1 MKREFTQ
8 EQKDAFKEKALQ
20 AKKEVAAMEADN
32 MAMMMDPQQF
42 KHFLEVSRLF
52 TEYSDCNKWLIFIQC
67 IQRGMLPQKVA
78 SYTTW
83 KKLHHQVKKGE
94 KSLKIYAPVTYGRFQ
109 SNETVPATAQDVEA
123 MEEYDNEHK
132 NVVKGYKVVSVFE
145 LKQTEGD
152 PLNIVE
158 VPTITWQQAIKEAKA
173 LKLPK
178 RYDEALKEAIKAMEE
193 KAAAEKAINKESA
206 IDAVEVKQ
214 EETKEET
221 APAVSSS
228 GSSVDL
234 HFSEDGSLILLPFTN
249 ENGSFKL
256 VSDVIYNENKTSN
269 AMIKTIYNKLVK
281 SCDGNMVRSFFKW
294 SAANEYCTPARKH
307 DINVILGT
315 EKEFE
320 HLKLKKSLIDIQRL
334 NGCITKQGYTI
345 TIDGINLIVHKEGK
359 ANYII
364 SEESTGLRIAGGYSS
379 LTGIKELLSNGF
391 NGTIEKVKNLL
402 DNPTKQI
409 IEAREAMNQY
419 KQTGRT
425 LTA

>member
-1 MKREFTQ
+1 
-8 EQKDAFKEKALQ
+8 
-20 AKKEVAAMEADN
+20 
-32 MAMMMDPQQF
+32 MDPQQF

-94 KSLKIYAPVTYGRFQ
+94 KAIKIYAPVTYGRFQ
-109 SNETVPATAQDVEA
+109 STETVPATKQDVEA

-158 VPTITWQQAIKEAKA
+158 APTITWQQAIKEAKA

-178 RYDEALKEAIKAMEE
+178 RYDEALQEAIKAMEE
-193 KAAAEKAINKESA
+193 KAAAEKAINKKSA
-206 IDAVEVKQ
+206 IDVEAKT
-214 EETKEET
+214 ETKEGT
-221 APAVSSS
+221 APAVSS

-234 HFSEDGSLILLPFTN
+234 HFSEDGSLIVLPFKN

-256 VSDVIYNENKTSN
+256 VIDVIYNENKTSN

-281 SCDGNMVRSFFKW
+281 TCDVDMVRSFFKW

-307 DINVILGT
+307 EINVILGT
-315 EKEFE
+315 EEKQEVP
-320 HLKLKKSLIDIQRL
+320 KLKKSLVDVYES
-334 NGCITKQGYTI
+334 NGFTTVSGYKTTVSGVELAI
-345 TIDGINLIVHKEGK
+345 YKKNRNDYVINEL
-359 ANYII
+359 
-364 SEESTGLRIAGGYSS
+364 SSGLRIGGGYSS
-379 LTGIKELLSNGF
+379 LSEVKDLISNGF
-391 NGTIEKVKNLL
+391 NGTIEKVKNLVE
-402 DNPTKQI
+402 NPTKQI
-409 IEAREAMNQY
+409 LEAREAMNQY
-419 KQTGRT
+419 RQTGRT
-425 LTA
+425 LAA

>member
-94 KSLKIYAPVTYGRFQ
+94 KAIKIYAPVTYGRFQ
-109 SNETVPATAQDVEA
+109 SNETVPATTQDVEA

-145 LKQTEGD
+145 LKQTEGA

-178 RYDEALKEAIKAMEE
+178 RYDEALQEAIKAMEE

-206 IDAVEVKQ
+206 IDVEAKT
-214 EETKEET
+214 ETKEGT
-221 APAVSSS
+221 APAVSSET
-228 GSSVDL
+228 SSYEDL
-234 HFSEDGSLILLPFTN
+234 QFTEDGSL
-249 ENGSFKL
+249 
-256 VSDVIYNENKTSN
+256 
-269 AMIKTIYNKLVK
+269 
-281 SCDGNMVRSFFKW
+281 
-294 SAANEYCTPARKH
+294 
-307 DINVILGT
+307 
-315 EKEFE
+315 
-320 HLKLKKSLIDIQRL
+320 
-334 NGCITKQGYTI
+334 
-345 TIDGINLIVHKEGK
+345 
-359 ANYII
+359 
-364 SEESTGLRIAGGYSS
+364 
-379 LTGIKELLSNGF
+379 
-391 NGTIEKVKNLL
+391 
-402 DNPTKQI
+402 TKQI
-409 IEAREAMNQY
+409 LEACEAMNQY

-425 LTA
+425 LAA

>member
-20 AKKEVAAMEADN
+20 AKKEVAAMETDN

-52 TEYSDCNKWLIFIQC
+52 TEYSDCSKWLIFIQC

-94 KSLKIYAPVTYGRFQ
+94 KSIKIYAPVTYGRYQ
-109 SNETVPATAQDVEA
+109 SDEKVPATMQDVEA

-214 EETKEET
+214 EETKEGT

-228 GSSVDL
+228 GSSLDL
-234 HFSEDGSLILLPFTN
+234 HFSEDGSLIVLPFTN

-281 SCDGNMVRSFFKW
+281 TCDGNMVMSFFKW
-294 SAANEYCTPARKH
+294 SANNPDCTPARKH
-307 DINVILGT
+307 EINVILGKEES
-315 EKEFE
+315 EKKLTYKKDLVDFLNVTTGKYETKKGYTTTVNGVEF
-320 HLKLKKSLIDIQRL
+320 HLVKVNDCYRLIDTL
-334 NGCITKQGYTI
+334 
-345 TIDGINLIVHKEGK
+345 
-359 ANYII
+359 
-364 SEESTGLRIAGGYSS
+364 TGLEVSNSGLRFTNKTGYEQRMREFSKLQS
-379 LTGIKELLSNGF
+379 YLDAA
-391 NGTIEKVKNLL
+391 KNSPYRNKL
-402 DNPTKQI
+402 
-409 IEAREAMNQY
+409 REYQES
-419 KQTGRT
+419 RT

>member
-52 TEYSDCNKWLIFIQC
+52 TEYSDYNKWLIFIQC

-94 KSLKIYAPVTYGRFQ
+94 KSIKIYAPVTYGRYQ
-109 SNETVPATAQDVEA
+109 SDETVPATTQDVEA

-152 PLNIVE
+152 PLSITE
-158 VPTITWQQAIKEAKA
+158 APQITWQQAIKEAKQISFPE
-173 LKLPK
+173 K
-178 RYDEALKEAIKAMEE
+178 YKEAVNKAIQAMEE

-214 EETKEET
+214 EETKEGT

-234 HFSEDGSLILLPFTN
+234 HFSEDGSIILLPFTN

-269 AMIKTIYNKLVK
+269 TMIKTIYNKLVK
-281 SCDGNMVRSFFKW
+281 SCDENMVRSFFKW
-294 SAANEYCTPARKH
+294 SATNENCTQARKH

-320 HLKLKKSLIDIQRL
+320 HLKLKKSLIDIQCL
-334 NGCITKQGYTI
+334 NGCITKQC
-345 TIDGINLIVHKEGK
+345 
-359 ANYII
+359 
-364 SEESTGLRIAGGYSS
+364 
-379 LTGIKELLSNGF
+379 
-391 NGTIEKVKNLL
+391 
-402 DNPTKQI
+402 
-409 IEAREAMNQY
+409 
-419 KQTGRT
+419 
-425 LTA
+425 

>member
-42 KHFLEVSRLF
+42 KHFIEVSRLF

-94 KSLKIYAPVTYGRFQ
+94 KAIKIYAPVTYGRFQ
-109 SNETVPATAQDVEA
+109 STETVPATKQDVEA

-158 VPTITWQQAIKEAKA
+158 APTITWQQAIKEAKA

-178 RYDEALKEAIKAMEE
+178 RYDEALQEAIKAMEE
-193 KAAAEKAINKESA
+193 KAAAEKAINKKSA
-206 IDAVEVKQ
+206 IDVEAKT
-214 EETKEET
+214 ETKEGT

-228 GSSVDL
+228 VSSVDL
-234 HFSEDGSLILLPFTN
+234 HFSEDGSLIVLPFTN
-249 ENGSFKL
+249 GSGSFKL

-269 AMIKTIYNKLVK
+269 AMVKTIYNKLVK
-281 SCDGNMVRSFFKW
+281 SCDIDMVISFFKW

-307 DINVILGT
+307 EINVILGT
-315 EKEFE
+315 EEKQEVP
-320 HLKLKKSLIDIQRL
+320 KLKKSLVDVYEN
-334 NGCITKQGYTI
+334 NGLKTVSGYITTF
-345 TIDGINLIVHKEGK
+345 DGVELAIYKKNRNDYVINEL
-359 ANYII
+359 
-364 SEESTGLRIAGGYSS
+364 SSGLRIGGGYSS
-379 LTGIKELLSNGF
+379 LTEVKDLISNGF
-391 NGTIEKVKNLL
+391 NGTIDKVKNLL
-402 DNPTKQI
+402 ESPTNQI
-409 IEAREAMNQY
+409 LEAREAMNQY
-419 KQTGRT
+419 RQNGRT
-425 LTA
+425 LAA

>member
-8 EQKDAFKEKALQ
+8 EQKEQFKANALQ

-94 KSLKIYAPVTYGRFQ
+94 KAIKIYAPVTYGRFQ
-109 SNETVPATAQDVEA
+109 SNETVPATTQDVEA

-158 VPTITWQQAIKEAKA
+158 APKITWQQAIKEAKA

-178 RYDEALKEAIKAMEE
+178 RYDEALQEAIKAMEE
-193 KAAAEKAINKESA
+193 KAAAEANINKAEA
-206 IDAVEVKQ
+206 IDVTEA
-214 EETKEET
+214 KEET

-228 GSSVDL
+228 VSSVDL
-234 HFSEDGSLILLPFTN
+234 HFSEDGSLIVLPFTN
-249 ENGSFKL
+249 GSGSFKL

-281 SCDGNMVRSFFKW
+281 TCDENMVRSFFKW
-294 SAANEYCTPARKH
+294 SAKNEYCTPARKH

-379 LTGIKELLSNGF
+379 LAEVKEVLSSGC
-391 NGTIEKVKNLL
+391 NGTIAKLHNLMK
-402 DNPTKQI
+402 NPTKQI
-409 IEAREAMNQY
+409 IKSRKMMEQYRNNARVLA
-419 KQTGRT
+419 
-425 LTA
+425 A

>member
-94 KSLKIYAPVTYGRFQ
+94 KAIKIYAPVTYGRFQ

-123 MEEYDNEHK
+123 MEEYDEQHK
-132 NVVKGYKVVSVFE
+132 DVVKGYKVVSVFE

-178 RYDEALKEAIKAMEE
+178 RYDEALQEAIQAMEE

-206 IDAVEVKQ
+206 IDVEAKT
-214 EETKEET
+214 ETKEGT
-221 APAVSSS
+221 APAVSS
-228 GSSVDL
+228 VDL
-234 HFSEDGSLILLPFTN
+234 QFTEDGSLILLPFTN
-249 ENGSFKL
+249 GSGSFKL

-281 SCDGNMVRSFFKW
+281 TCNIDMVENFFRW
-294 SAANEYCTPARKH
+294 SATNPDCTPIRKH
-307 DINVILGT
+307 EINVILGT
-315 EKEFE
+315 EEKQEAP
-320 HLKLKKSLIDIQRL
+320 KLKKSLVDVYEN
-334 NGCITKQGYTI
+334 NGLRTVSGYIT
-345 TIDGINLIVHKEGK
+345 TIDGVELAIYKKNRNDYVINEL
-359 ANYII
+359 
-364 SEESTGLRIAGGYSS
+364 SSGLRIGGGYSS
-379 LTGIKELLSNGF
+379 LTVVKELLSDGF
-391 NGTIEKVKNLL
+391 NGTIKKVKNLL

-409 IEAREAMNQY
+409 LEACEAMNQY
-419 KQTGRT
+419 KKAGRT
-425 LTA
+425 LAA

>member
-20 AKKEVAAMEADN
+20 AKKEVAAMEAEN
-32 MAMMMDPQQF
+32 MAMMIDPQQF

-67 IQRGMLPQKVA
+67 IQRGILPQKVA

-83 KKLHHQVKKGE
+83 KKLHRQVKKGE
-94 KSLKIYAPVTYGRFQ
+94 KSIKIYAPVTYGRFQ

-132 NVVKGYKVVSVFE
+132 NVIKGYKVVSVFE
-145 LKQTEGD
+145 IKQTEGD
-152 PLNIVE
+152 PLSIVE
-158 VPTITWQQAIKEAKA
+158 VPKITWNQAIKEAKS

-178 RYDEALKEAIKAMEE
+178 RYEKALQEAIKAMEE
-193 KAAAEKAINKESA
+193 KAASEKAIKKESA
-206 IDAVEVKQ
+206 IDAEAKT
-214 EETKEET
+214 ETKEET

-228 GSSVDL
+228 GYSADL
-234 HFSEDGSLILLPFTN
+234 NFSEDGSLILLPFKN
-249 ENGSFKL
+249 ENGYFKL

-269 AMIKTIYNKLVK
+269 AMIKKIYNKLIK
-281 SCDGNMVRSFFKW
+281 TCDENMVISFFKW
-294 SAANEYCTPARKH
+294 SASNEYCTPSRKH

-315 EKEFE
+315 GEKQEVT
-320 HLKLKKSLIDIQRL
+320 KLKKSLVDVYENNKI
-334 NGCITKQGYTI
+334 ITVLGYTATVNGVGLAI
-345 TIDGINLIVHKEGK
+345 YKKNRND
-359 ANYII
+359 YII
-364 SEESTGLRIAGGYSS
+364 NELSSGLRIGGGYSS
-379 LTGIKELLSNGF
+379 LTGVKDLISNGF

-409 IEAREAMNQY
+409 LEAREAMNQY
-419 KQTGRT
+419 RQTGRT
-425 LTA
+425 LSA

>member
-83 KKLHHQVKKGE
+83 KKLHRQVKKGE
-94 KSLKIYAPVTYGRFQ
+94 KSIKIYAPVTYGRFQ
-109 SNETVPATAQDVEA
+109 SNETVPATTQDIEA

-152 PLNIVE
+152 PLSIVE
-158 VPTITWQQAIKEAKA
+158 VPTITWQQAIKEAKS

-178 RYDEALKEAIKAMEE
+178 RYDEALQEAIKAMEE
-193 KAAAEKAINKESA
+193 KAAAEKSINKESA
-206 IDAVEVKQ
+206 IDVEAKT
-214 EETKEET
+214 ETKEET
-221 APAVSSS
+221 VPAVSSS
-228 GSSVDL
+228 GSSADL
-234 HFSEDGSLILLPFTN
+234 HFSEDGSIILLPFTN
-249 ENGSFKL
+249 ENGYFKL

-281 SCDGNMVRSFFKW
+281 TCDENMVISFFEW
-294 SAANEYCTPARKH
+294 SAKNPDCTPERKH

-315 EKEFE
+315 EKELE
-320 HLKLKKSLIDIQRL
+320 HLKLKKSLIDIQSL
-334 NGCITKQGYTI
+334 NGCITKKGYTI

-364 SEESTGLRIAGGYSS
+364 SEESTGLRITGGYSS
-379 LTGIKELLSNGF
+379 LSEVKEVLLSGCH
-391 NGTIEKVKNLL
+391 GTIAKLHSLMK
-402 DNPTKQI
+402 NPTKQI
-409 IEAREAMNQY
+409 IESRKMMEQY
-419 KQTGRT
+419 KNNARV
-425 LTA
+425 LAA

>member
-94 KSLKIYAPVTYGRFQ
+94 KSIKIYAPVTYGRYQ

-158 VPTITWQQAIKEAKA
+158 VPTITWQQAIKEAKS

-178 RYDEALKEAIKAMEE
+178 RYDEALQEAIKAMEE
-193 KAAAEKAINKESA
+193 KANTEACIKRESA

-214 EETKEET
+214 EETKEGT

-234 HFSEDGSLILLPFTN
+234 HFSEDGSLIVLPFTN

-281 SCDGNMVRSFFKW
+281 SCDENMVRSFFKW
-294 SAANEYCTPARKH
+294 SATNENCTQARKH
-307 DINVILGT
+307 DINVILGKEES
-315 EKEFE
+315 EKKLTYKKDLVDFLNVTTGKYETKKGYTTTVNGVKF
-320 HLKLKKSLIDIQRL
+320 HLVKVNDCYRLIDTL
-334 NGCITKQGYTI
+334 
-345 TIDGINLIVHKEGK
+345 
-359 ANYII
+359 
-364 SEESTGLRIAGGYSS
+364 TGLEVSNSGLRFTNKTGYEPRMREFSKLQS
-379 LTGIKELLSNGF
+379 YLDAA
-391 NGTIEKVKNLL
+391 KNSPYRNKL
-402 DNPTKQI
+402 
-409 IEAREAMNQY
+409 REYQES
-419 KQTGRT
+419 RT

>member
-83 KKLHHQVKKGE
+83 KKLNRQVKKGE
-94 KSLKIYAPVTYGRFQ
+94 KSIKIYAPVTYGRFQ
-109 SNETVPATAQDVEA
+109 STETVPATIQDVEA

-145 LKQTEGD
+145 IKQTEGD
-152 PLNIVE
+152 PLSIVE
-158 VPTITWQQAIKEAKA
+158 VPTITWKKAIKEAKS

-178 RYDEALKEAIKAMEE
+178 RYDEALQEAIKAMEE
-193 KAAAEKAINKESA
+193 KAAAEKAIKKESA

-214 EETKEET
+214 EETKEE
-221 APAVSSS
+221 AQASSS
-228 GSSVDL
+228 VSSVDL

-249 ENGSFKL
+249 ENGYFKL

-281 SCDGNMVRSFFKW
+281 SCDENIVRSFFEW
-294 SAANEYCTPARKH
+294 SAKNPDCTPARKH
-307 DINVILGT
+307 EINIILGKEES
-315 EKEFE
+315 EKKITYKKDLVDFLNVTTGKYETKKGYTTTVNVVEF
-320 HLKLKKSLIDIQRL
+320 HLVKVNDCYRLIDTL
-334 NGCITKQGYTI
+334 
-345 TIDGINLIVHKEGK
+345 
-359 ANYII
+359 
-364 SEESTGLRIAGGYSS
+364 TGLEVSNSGLRFKNRTGYEPRMREFSKLQS
-379 LTGIKELLSNGF
+379 YLDAA
-391 NGTIEKVKNLL
+391 KNSPYRDKL
-402 DNPTKQI
+402 
-409 IEAREAMNQY
+409 REYQES
-419 KQTGRT
+419 RT

>member
-109 SNETVPATAQDVEA
+109 SNETVPATTQDVEA
-123 MEEYDNEHK
+123 MEEYDEQHK
-132 NVVKGYKVVSVFE
+132 DVVKGYKVVSVFE

-158 VPTITWQQAIKEAKA
+158 VPTITWQQAVKEAKA

-178 RYDEALKEAIKAMEE
+178 RYDEALQEAINAMEE
-193 KAAAEKAINKESA
+193 KAAMESCIKRESA

-214 EETKEET
+214 EETKEEKEET
-221 APAVSSS
+221 HVSSS
-228 GSSVDL
+228 SSSYHLDIQENKVGAVVKLPYLNANGCYTLVANLFVQNGVTFAKCKQIATTLKKACDEDIVNAFIEYNTTLDSCSVQRKHELNIILGKEESEKKLTYKKDLVDFL
-234 HFSEDGSLILLPFTN
+234 NVTTGKYETKKGYTTTVNGVEFHLVKVNDCYRLIDTLTGLEVSNSGLRFTN
-249 ENGSFKL
+249 KTGYEPRMREFSTLRSYLDAAKNSPYRDKL
-256 VSDVIYNENKTSN
+256 I
-269 AMIKTIYNKLVK
+269 
-281 SCDGNMVRSFFKW
+281 
-294 SAANEYCTPARKH
+294 EY
-307 DINVILGT
+307 
-315 EKEFE
+315 
-320 HLKLKKSLIDIQRL
+320 Q
-334 NGCITKQGYTI
+334 
-345 TIDGINLIVHKEGK
+345 
-359 ANYII
+359 
-364 SEESTGLRIAGGYSS
+364 ES
-379 LTGIKELLSNGF
+379 
-391 NGTIEKVKNLL
+391 
-402 DNPTKQI
+402 
-409 IEAREAMNQY
+409 
-419 KQTGRT
+419 RT

>member
-8 EQKDAFKEKALQ
+8 EQKEQFKANALQ
-20 AKKEVAAMEADN
+20 AKKDLKALEESSMQDLV
-32 MAMMMDPQQF
+32 DPETF
-42 KHFLEVSRLF
+42 KHFIEVQRCF
-52 TEYSDCNKWLIFIQC
+52 TEYSVNNRWLIFSQC
-67 IQRGMLPQKVA
+67 MKKGLAPQKVA

-94 KSLKIYAPVTYGRFQ
+94 KAIKIFAPCTVKKVDVNT
-109 SNETVPATAQDVEA
+109 NVPATPEELQALES
-123 MEEYDNEHK
+123 MESKEGTIYMF
-132 NVVKGYKVVSVFE
+132 KVVSVFE

-152 PLNIVE
+152 PLSITE
-158 VPTITWQQAIKEAKA
+158 APQITWQQAIKEAKQIA
-173 LKLPK
+173 FPEK
-178 RYDEALKEAIKAMEE
+178 YKEAVNKAIQAMEE

-206 IDAVEVKQ
+206 IDVEAKT
-214 EETKEET
+214 ETKEGT

-228 GSSVDL
+228 CSSVDL

-269 AMIKTIYNKLVK
+269 SMIKTIYNKLVK
-281 SCDGNMVRSFFKW
+281 SCDENMVRSFFKW

-315 EKEFE
+315 EEKQEAP
-320 HLKLKKSLIDIQRL
+320 KLKKSLVDVYEN
-334 NGCITKQGYTI
+334 NGPKTVSGYIT
-345 TIDGINLIVHKEGK
+345 TIDGVGLAIYKKNRNDYVINEL
-359 ANYII
+359 
-364 SEESTGLRIAGGYSS
+364 SSGLRIGGGYSS

-409 IEAREAMNQY
+409 TEAREAMNQY

>member
-8 EQKDAFKEKALQ
+8 EQKEQFKANALQ

-94 KSLKIYAPVTYGRFQ
+94 KAIKIYAPVTYGRYQ
-109 SNETVPATAQDVEA
+109 SDEKVPATMQDVEA

-152 PLNIVE
+152 PLSIVE
-158 VPTITWQQAIKEAKA
+158 VPTITWQQAIKEAKS

-178 RYDEALKEAIKAMEE
+178 RYDEALQEAIKAMEE
-193 KAAAEKAINKESA
+193 KAADEKAINKESA
-206 IDAVEVKQ
+206 IDVETKT
-214 EETKEET
+214 ETKEGT

-234 HFSEDGSLILLPFTN
+234 HFSEDGSLIVLPFTN

-281 SCDGNMVRSFFKW
+281 TCNIDMVENFFRW
-294 SAANEYCTPARKH
+294 SANNPDCTPARKH
-307 DINVILGT
+307 EINVILGT
-315 EKEFE
+315 EEKQEVP
-320 HLKLKKSLIDIQRL
+320 KLKKSLVDVYEN
-334 NGCITKQGYTI
+334 NGLKTVSGYIT
-345 TIDGINLIVHKEGK
+345 TIDGVELAIYKKNRNDYVINEL
-359 ANYII
+359 
-364 SEESTGLRIAGGYSS
+364 SSGLRIGGGYSS

-409 IEAREAMNQY
+409 TEAREAMNQY

>member
-8 EQKDAFKEKALQ
+8 EQKEQFKANALQ
-20 AKKEVAAMEADN
+20 AKKDLKALEESSMQDLV
-32 MAMMMDPQQF
+32 DPETF
-42 KHFLEVSRLF
+42 KHFIEVQRCF
-52 TEYSDCNKWLIFIQC
+52 TEYSVNNRWLIFSQC
-67 IQRGMLPQKVA
+67 MKKGLAPQKVA

-94 KSLKIYAPVTYGRFQ
+94 KAIKIFAPCTVKKVDVNT
-109 SNETVPATAQDVEA
+109 NVPATPEELQALES
-123 MEEYDNEHK
+123 MESKEGTIYMF
-132 NVVKGYKVVSVFE
+132 KVVSVFE

-152 PLNIVE
+152 PLSITE
-158 VPTITWQQAIKEAKA
+158 APQITWQQAIKEAKQIA
-173 LKLPK
+173 FPEK
-178 RYDEALKEAIKAMEE
+178 YKEAVNKAIQAMEE

-206 IDAVEVKQ
+206 IDVEAKT
-214 EETKEET
+214 ETKEGT

-228 GSSVDL
+228 CSSVDL

-269 AMIKTIYNKLVK
+269 SMIKTIYNKLVK
-281 SCDGNMVRSFFKW
+281 SCDENMVRSFFKW

-315 EKEFE
+315 EEKQEAP
-320 HLKLKKSLIDIQRL
+320 KLKKSLVDVYEN
-334 NGCITKQGYTI
+334 NGPKTVSGYIT
-345 TIDGINLIVHKEGK
+345 TIDGVGLAIYKKNRNDYVINEL
-359 ANYII
+359 
-364 SEESTGLRIAGGYSS
+364 SSGLRIGGGYSS

-391 NGTIEKVKNLL
+391 NGTIKKVKNLL

-409 IEAREAMNQY
+409 TEAREAMNQY

>member
-94 KSLKIYAPVTYGRFQ
+94 KAIKIYAPVTYGRFQ

-158 VPTITWQQAIKEAKA
+158 VPTITWQQAIKEANA

-178 RYDEALKEAIKAMEE
+178 RYDEALQEAIKAMEE
-193 KAAAEKAINKESA
+193 KAAAEANINKAEA
-206 IDAVEVKQ
+206 IDVTEA
-214 EETKEET
+214 KEET
-221 APAVSSS
+221 APAVSSET
-228 GSSVDL
+228 SSYEDL

-249 ENGSFKL
+249 ENGFFKL

-269 AMIKTIYNKLVK
+269 AMAKTIYNKLVK
-281 SCDGNMVRSFFKW
+281 TCDENMVISFFKW
-294 SAANEYCTPARKH
+294 SAANEYCTPSRKH
-307 DINVILGT
+307 EINVILGT
-315 EKEFE
+315 EEKQEAP
-320 HLKLKKSLIDIQRL
+320 KLKKSLVDVYENNRL
-334 NGCITKQGYTI
+334 RTVSGYTTTVNGVELAI
-345 TIDGINLIVHKEGK
+345 YKKSRNDYVINEL
-359 ANYII
+359 
-364 SEESTGLRIAGGYSS
+364 SSGLRIGGGYSS
-379 LTGIKELLSNGF
+379 LTGVKDLISNGF

-409 IEAREAMNQY
+409 LEAREAMNQY
-419 KQTGRT
+419 RQTGRT
-425 LTA
+425 LAA

>member
-42 KHFLEVSRLF
+42 KHFLEVSRQF

-94 KSLKIYAPVTYGRFQ
+94 KSIKIYAPVTYGRFQ
-109 SNETVPATAQDVEA
+109 SNETVPATTQDVEA

-145 LKQTEGD
+145 IKQTEGD
-152 PLNIVE
+152 SLSIVE

-206 IDAVEVKQ
+206 IDVEAKT
-214 EETKEET
+214 ETKEET

-234 HFSEDGSLILLPFTN
+234 HFSEDGRLILLPFTN

-281 SCDGNMVRSFFKW
+281 TCNIYMVENFFRW
-294 SAANEYCTPARKH
+294 SAKNPDCTPARKH
-307 DINVILGT
+307 EINVILGT
-315 EKEFE
+315 EEKQEAP
-320 HLKLKKSLIDIQRL
+320 KLKKSLVDVYEN
-334 NGCITKQGYTI
+334 NGLKTVSGYT
-345 TIDGINLIVHKEGK
+345 TTVDGVELAIYKKNRNDYVINEL
-359 ANYII
+359 
-364 SEESTGLRIAGGYSS
+364 SSGLRIGGGYSS
-379 LTGIKELLSNGF
+379 VTVVKDLISNGF

-409 IEAREAMNQY
+409 LEAREAMNQY
-419 KQTGRT
+419 KQAGRT
-425 LTA
+425 LAA

>member
-42 KHFLEVSRLF
+42 KHFIEVSRLF

-94 KSLKIYAPVTYGRFQ
+94 KAIKIYAPVTYGRFQ
-109 SNETVPATAQDVEA
+109 STETVPATKQDVEA

-158 VPTITWQQAIKEAKA
+158 APTITWQQAIKEAKA

-178 RYDEALKEAIKAMEE
+178 RYDEALQEAIKAMEE
-193 KAAAEKAINKESA
+193 KAAAEKAINKKSA
-206 IDAVEVKQ
+206 IDVEAKT
-214 EETKEET
+214 ETKEGT

-234 HFSEDGSLILLPFTN
+234 HFSEDGSLIVLPFKN
-249 ENGSFKL
+249 ENGSFKI
-256 VSDVIYNENKTSN
+256 VIDVIYNENKTSN

-281 SCDGNMVRSFFKW
+281 TCDVDMVRSFFKW

-307 DINVILGT
+307 EINVILGT
-315 EKEFE
+315 EEKQEVP
-320 HLKLKKSLIDIQRL
+320 KLKKSLVDVYES
-334 NGCITKQGYTI
+334 NGITTVSGYKTTVSGVELAI
-345 TIDGINLIVHKEGK
+345 YKKNRNDYVINEL
-359 ANYII
+359 
-364 SEESTGLRIAGGYSS
+364 SSGLRIGGGYSS
-379 LTGIKELLSNGF
+379 LSEVKDLISNGF
-391 NGTIEKVKNLL
+391 NGTIEKVKNLVE
-402 DNPTKQI
+402 NPTKQI
-409 IEAREAMNQY
+409 LEAREAMNQY
-419 KQTGRT
+419 RQTGRT
-425 LTA
+425 LAA

>member
-94 KSLKIYAPVTYGRFQ
+94 KAIKIYAPVTYGRFQ
-109 SNETVPATAQDVEA
+109 SNETVPATTQDVEA

-178 RYDEALKEAIKAMEE
+178 RYDEALQEAIKAMEE

-214 EETKEET
+214 EETKEEEEET
-221 APAVSSS
+221 NASSS
-228 GSSVDL
+228 YHLDIQKNKVGAVVKLQYLNANGCYTLAADL
-234 HFSEDGSLILLPFTN
+234 FAKNGVSFAKCKQIASMLKKTCGEEATNAFLEYNATLEECCNQRKHELNILLGKEESEKKLTYKKDLVDFLNVTTGKY
-249 ENGSFKL
+249 ETKKGYTTTVNGVKFHL
-256 VSDVIYNENKTSN
+256 VKVNDCYRLIDTLTGLEVSNSGLRFANKTGYEPRMREFSKLQSYLDAAKN
-269 AMIKTIYNKLVK
+269 SPYRNKLI
-281 SCDGNMVRSFFKW
+281 
-294 SAANEYCTPARKH
+294 EY
-307 DINVILGT
+307 
-315 EKEFE
+315 
-320 HLKLKKSLIDIQRL
+320 Q
-334 NGCITKQGYTI
+334 
-345 TIDGINLIVHKEGK
+345 
-359 ANYII
+359 
-364 SEESTGLRIAGGYSS
+364 ES
-379 LTGIKELLSNGF
+379 
-391 NGTIEKVKNLL
+391 
-402 DNPTKQI
+402 
-409 IEAREAMNQY
+409 
-419 KQTGRT
+419 RT

>member
-20 AKKEVAAMEADN
+20 AKKEVAAMEDDN

-67 IQRGMLPQKVA
+67 IQRGILPQKVA

-83 KKLHHQVKKGE
+83 KKLHRQVKKGE
-94 KSLKIYAPVTYGRFQ
+94 KSIKIYAPVTYGRFQ
-109 SNETVPATAQDVEA
+109 SNETVPATIQDVEV

-145 LKQTEGD
+145 IKQTEGD
-152 PLNIVE
+152 PLSIVE

-178 RYDEALKEAIKAMEE
+178 RYDEALQEAIKAMEE

-206 IDAVEVKQ
+206 IDVEAKT
-214 EETKEET
+214 EAKEGT

-228 GSSVDL
+228 VSSVDL

-249 ENGSFKL
+249 ENGYFKL

-281 SCDGNMVRSFFKW
+281 TCDEDMVRSFFEW
-294 SAANEYCTPARKH
+294 SAKNPDCTTARKH
-307 DINVILGT
+307 EINVILGKEES
-315 EKEFE
+315 EKKLTYKKDLVDFLNVTTGKYETKKGYTTTVNGVEF
-320 HLKLKKSLIDIQRL
+320 HLVKVNDCYRLIDTL
-334 NGCITKQGYTI
+334 
-345 TIDGINLIVHKEGK
+345 
-359 ANYII
+359 
-364 SEESTGLRIAGGYSS
+364 TGLEVSNSGLRFTNRTGYEQRMREFSKLQS
-379 LTGIKELLSNGF
+379 YLDAA
-391 NGTIEKVKNLL
+391 KNSPYRNKL
-402 DNPTKQI
+402 
-409 IEAREAMNQY
+409 REYQES
-419 KQTGRT
+419 RT